1 MATRRKIHKE
11 TIYMFEQKVKHVI
24 EKKAWLQ
31 IPNTTL
37 HKDQLKQNLFLTN
50 LTCYKKN
57 LTMLTLAKIH
67 ISSFPH
73 EALNFNF

>member
-37 HKDQLKQNLFLTN
+37 HKDQLKQNVFLTN
-50 LTCYKKN
+50 LTCYKKKLDN
-57 LTMLTLAKIH
+57 A
-67 ISSFPH
+67 
-73 EALNFNF
+73 NFSKNPY